1 MASRL
6 EEISENRGIVARY
19 SPSRLDLVCIA
30 RELSAGEIALP
41 RFDWEDD
48 CLPEHLL
55 VNDGPGVM
63 TLLNIWL

>member
-1 MASRL
+1 MASRA

-19 SPSRLDLVCIA
+19 SGSRLDLVCIA
-30 RELSAGEIALP
+30 RKLSTGEIALP

-48 CLPEHLL
+48 CLAEYLL